1 MEVTDK
7 NARGK
12 YLSKNALKTWQEDF
26 IDEDTGEV
34 VSIERNEVVV
44 RRGALLDDLT
54 ISLLSENGITD
65 IEVSE
70 VKRLGSW
77 DNSKRR
83 YEVVARVPR
92 QFHGKTKKVKEMYL
106 THEYSAA
113 EAEARVVDE
122 LEKSCEGEF
131 KIFKVAVSNIDRI
144 ILSDGVLMCMDLI
157 TRIRQVIYDKRSHN
171 IIPAHALFYGDLLTA
186 GQDREQLKQELR
198 ELARAGKIHIGCTI
212 NDYYI
217 TLKS

>member
-1 MEVTDK
+1 MKVTDK
-7 NARGK
+7 NVRGK

-26 IDEDTGEV
+26 VDEDTGEV
-34 VSIERNEVVV
+34 VSIERNEVIV

-54 ISLLSENGITD
+54 ISLLTENGITD

-77 DNSKRR
+77 DNSRR
-83 YEVVARVPR
+83 KYEVVASVPR
-92 QFHGKTKKVKEMYL
+92 QFCGKTKKVKEMYL

-144 ILSDGVLMCMDLI
+144 ILGNGDKWFRCVIKYSDLDDKEVKQTFLI
-157 TRIRQVIYDKRSHN
+157 QSDCADN
-171 IIPAHALFYGDLLTA
+171 ALSALHKDDELPEEYSVSEVKDTDFVDVYGL
-186 GQDREQLKQELR
+186 
-198 ELARAGKIHIGCTI
+198 
-212 NDYYI
+212 DYPY
-217 TLKS
+217 

>member
-1 MEVTDK
+1 MKVTDK

-34 VSIERNEVVV
+34 VSIERNEVIV

-70 VKRLGSW
+70 IKRLGSW
-77 DNSKRR
+77 DNSRR
-83 YEVVARVPR
+83 KYEVVASVPR
-92 QFHGKTKKVKEMYL
+92 QFHGKTKKVKEVYL

-144 ILSDGVLMCMDLI
+144 ILGDGDKWYKAVIKYSDLDDKDVKQSFLI
-157 TRIRQVIYDKRSHN
+157 HSDCTDN
-171 IIPAHALFYGDLLTA
+171 ALSTLHKDDELPEDYSVSEVKDTDFVDVYGL
-186 GQDREQLKQELR
+186 
-198 ELARAGKIHIGCTI
+198 
-212 NDYYI
+212 DYPY
-217 TLKS
+217 